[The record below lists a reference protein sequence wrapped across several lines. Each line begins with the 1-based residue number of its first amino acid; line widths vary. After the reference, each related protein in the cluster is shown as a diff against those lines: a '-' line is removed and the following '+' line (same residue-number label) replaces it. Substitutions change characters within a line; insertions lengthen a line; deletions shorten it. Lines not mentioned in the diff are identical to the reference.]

1 MVEMIDI
8 FDENYTY
15 IGCAEKSVAHKF
27 GLWHQT
33 FQCWIIRRRDNNN
46 YILFQKRANQKK
58 DSPGLFDISAAGH
71 LQAGEKKEDGV
82 RELEEEIGIKCDN
95 NSLRYLG
102 VRIAAY
108 RFKDLIN
115 KEFCH
120 VFLLEDER
128 KIDAYILEKDEVT
141 GLLELDIKDAISL
154 FSNQRKVVKG
164 SYFESGRGL
173 IRTVSVDIS
182 KFVPRIDS
190 YYLKVCLL
198 ASSYF
203 EGDTKLFI

>member
-1 MVEMIDI
+1 M
-8 FDENYTY
+8 
-15 IGCAEKSVAHKF
+15 
-27 GLWHQT
+27 
-33 FQCWIIRRRDNNN
+33 
-46 YILFQKRANQKK
+46 
-58 DSPGLFDISAAGH
+58 
-71 LQAGEKKEDGV
+71 
-82 RELEEEIGIKCDN
+82 
-95 NSLRYLG
+95 
-102 VRIAAY
+102 
-108 RFKDLIN
+108 IN
-115 KEFCH
+115 KEFFH